1 MRARIVEEQVT
12 EERFIE
18 VRGLAKSFGAPIRG
32 ERGAL
37 GNRVGRSPAVKAV
50 DAVSLELAP
59 SARLAVLGPS
69 GCGKTTLL
77 RLIAGLEVPDA
88 GEVLIRG
95 RVVSR
100 PGWALQ
106 PGRRGLGFVFQEPAL
121 WPHMTVAGNVLFGL
135 HGLTKDVSRRRL
147 GQLMELIGLQGLE
160 SRYPHQLSGGEAR
173 RVALAR
179 TLAPHPHCLLLDE
192 PLTNLDPESKAR
204 MLDLINQAAQLSGAA
219 ILYVT
224 HERSEAEELG
234 ASIVRMEAGRLEQP
248 SEEPW

>member
-1 MRARIVEEQVT
+1 MT

-50 DAVSLELAP
+50 DAVSLDLAP

-88 GEVLIRG
+88 GEILIRG
-95 RVVSR
+95 KVVSR

-147 GQLMELIGLQGLE
+147 GQLMELIGLQGDSR

-179 TLAPHPHCLLLDE
+179 TLAPRPHCLLLDE
-192 PLTNLDPESKAR
+192 PRPTWIPESKAR
-204 MLDLINQAAQLSGAA
+204 MLDLINRAAQLSGAA
-219 ILYVT
+219 IQST
-224 HERSEAEELG
+224 
-234 ASIVRMEAGRLEQP
+234 
-248 SEEPW
+248 

>member
-1 MRARIVEEQVT
+1 MT
-12 EERFIE
+12 KERFIE
-18 VRGLAKSFGAPIRG
+18 VRGLTKSFGARAWG
-32 ERGAL
+32 ERGARL
-37 GNRVGRSPAVKAV
+37 NRVERSGPVKAV
-50 DAVSLELAP
+50 DAVSLGLVS

-95 RVVSR
+95 KVVSR

-106 PGRRGLGFVFQEPAL
+106 PGWRGLGFVFQEPAL

-135 HGLTKDVSRRRL
+135 HGLSRDVSRGRL
-147 GQLMELIGLQGLE
+147 GELMDLIGLQGLE

-179 TLAPHPHCLLLDE
+179 TLAPRPHCLLFDE

-204 MLDLINQAAQLSGAA
+204 MLDLIDRAAQLSGAA

-234 ASIVRMEAGRLEQP
+234 ASVVWMEAGRLEQP
-248 SEEPW
+248 SGEP